1 MAGAHGDFPPWA
13 ALCFCIIVMNKRCYK
28 HVSIAKA
35 ERRSTN
41 LRPGI
46 KSLLHKDGS
55 KIANHRKERGYEKNH
70 QFPETV
76 TGSHCRCC
84 DDGCRRFLRFG
95 SGYLRIHSPANITSR
110 NPGFSGVG
118 PVVSGSVDFSKIP
131 SNARKFLQ
139 KHCDGHAVV
148 KCDKTYSTG
157 DFSLALADGIEME
170 FDAKGNLTEISAPE
184 NYSLAPTLLKA
195 VIPGKLYKL
204 LDHNGF
210 KACVEGVCH
219 DKSGYSLRVADPVF
233 DQVRYDPSGVLTL
246 IVDK

>member
-1 MAGAHGDFPPWA
+1 MAAAHGDFPPWA

-35 ERRSTN
+35 ERRSTK

-110 NPGFSGVG
+110 NPSGVQRG
-118 PVVSGSVDFSKIP
+118 RAGGIRERRLLENTIQCPEIP
-131 SNARKFLQ
+131 AK
-139 KHCDGHAVV
+139 
-148 KCDKTYSTG
+148 
-157 DFSLALADGIEME
+157 ALRRPCRGEM
-170 FDAKGNLTEISAPE
+170 
-184 NYSLAPTLLKA
+184 
-195 VIPGKLYKL
+195 
-204 LDHNGF
+204 
-210 KACVEGVCH
+210 
-219 DKSGYSLRVADPVF
+219 
-233 DQVRYDPSGVLTL
+233 
-246 IVDK
+246 